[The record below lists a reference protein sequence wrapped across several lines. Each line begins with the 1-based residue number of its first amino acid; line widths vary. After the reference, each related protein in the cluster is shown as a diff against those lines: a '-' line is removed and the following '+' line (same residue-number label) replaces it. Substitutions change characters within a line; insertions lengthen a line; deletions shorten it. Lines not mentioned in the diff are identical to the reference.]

1 MYAFS
6 HTMSTSTIEISTFR
20 YFFENL
26 EHAILMETAN
36 REILLVNQKFCDLFQ
51 INASPLS
58 LVGADC
64 ANAANQVKHLFANP
78 TAFVEEVEE
87 LQREKKKQLGRT
99 VQLANGRVLSRDF
112 IPLLEDGRFIGQIWS
127 YTDITNSYNS
137 EQKVLLNQKEFLEE
151 ILNQIPYEIA
161 VLDADGN
168 YLFVNPCFIADT
180 EIRKWVV
187 GKSDKDLV
195 TKLQLPINL
204 VSVRKANFLK
214 AVYSKSQVE
223 FHETILTEDGGQQYF
238 IRRFFP
244 VLNEEKEVLQII
256 AFGQNIT
263 NAVEAEKKMTTAKLK
278 AEETAQLKENFLSR
292 VSHEIRTP
300 MNGIMGIIDVL
311 SKTSLNDQQAKYTSV
326 LKESSLSLLNI
337 VNDVLDIGKMAA
349 GKMSVEKLSFNLI
362 DKIRIL
368 ETVYTPEVEKKGL
381 NFRLNLQEPLSKN
394 FKGDYNRISQVLGNL
409 LSNAIK
415 FTDEGYI
422 ELKVSQSEINSS
434 NALVHFEVVDTGKG
448 IDESL
453 IQTIFEPYSQL
464 FASANGIT
472 QGTGLGLTICKDI
485 AKLMDGNLTVE
496 SNLKKGSAFT
506 FSIPLEIYEKPDNS
520 SNNVA
525 PHSIDVIADKKI
537 LLVEDMELNQFVI
550 KEMLA
555 GIDLDIAN
563 NGKEA
568 LVLCKKNNYD
578 LILMDVQM
586 PEMDGIEATKQIRKL
601 NNGNETT
608 AIVALSANAF
618 PADKIRYINAGM
630 NGILVKPVNLDV
642 LIEVASNCFNGK
654 LIDLSSEEKQIE
666 KSMVDVHIDLSYL
679 MRVGGNKRDFV
690 NRMLHSFSNSTD
702 EIVESFEQAIKM
714 LDWEKAA
721 SLAHKLKF
729 SLSVLGI
736 KSLNEQINWL
746 ETNARKLKDIDP
758 SEYLIRAAAMNNIIR
773 NIITEAKKLAE

>member
-1 MYAFS
+1 MF
-6 HTMSTSTIEISTFR
+6 TSTIEISTFR

-26 EHAILMETAN
+26 EHAVLMETAN

-58 LVGADC
+58 LIGADC

-78 TAFVEEVEE
+78 AAFVEEVEG
-87 LQREKKKQLGRT
+87 LQREKKKQLGRS

-112 IPLLEDGRFIGQIWS
+112 IPLWEDGKFTGQIWS

-161 VLDADGN
+161 VLDADSN
-168 YLFVNPCFIADT
+168 YLFVNPCFIADA

-204 VSVRKANFLK
+204 VSLRKANFLK

-223 FHETILTEDGGQQYF
+223 FHETVLTERGEQQYF
-238 IRRFFP
+238 MRRFFP

-256 AFGQNIT
+256 AIGQNIT
-263 NAVEAEKKMTTAKLK
+263 SAVEAEKKLTTAKLQ
-278 AEETAQLKENFLSR
+278 AEETAQLKENFLSK

-311 SKTSLNDQQAKYTSV
+311 SKTTLNDQQARYTSV

-349 GKMSVEKLSFNLI
+349 GKMSVEKSSFNLI
-362 DKIRIL
+362 EKIRIL
-368 ETVYTPEVEKKGL
+368 ETVYAPEAEKKGL

-394 FKGDYNRISQVLGNL
+394 FIGDYNRISQVLGNL

-422 ELKVSQSEINSS
+422 ELKVSQSETDLS
-434 NALVHFEVVDTGKG
+434 NALVHFDVIDTGKG

-453 IQTIFEPYSQL
+453 LQTIFEPYSQL

-485 AKLMDGNLTVE
+485 AKLMNGRLTVD
-496 SNLKKGSAFT
+496 SGLKRGSAFT
-506 FSIPLEIYEKPDNS
+506 FSIPLEIDRSTNNSFDNAS
-520 SNNVA
+520 LLSTE
-525 PHSIDVIADKKI
+525 IIANKKI

-550 KEMLA
+550 KELLA
-555 GIDLDIAN
+555 GVDLDIAS
-563 NGKEA
+563 NGNEA
-568 LVLCKKNNYD
+568 LAMCKKNNYD

-586 PEMDGIEATKQIRKL
+586 PEMDGVEATKQIRKL
-601 NNGNETT
+601 NNGNESTV
-608 AIVALSANAF
+608 IVALSANAF
-618 PADKIRYINAGM
+618 PADRIRYIKAGM
-630 NGILVKPVNLDV
+630 NDVLVKPVNLDS
-642 LIEVASNCFNGK
+642 LLETASRCFNGEVM
-654 LIDLSSEEKQIE
+654 DLSNEEKQVE

-690 NRMLHSFSNSTD
+690 NKMLHSFSSSTF
-702 EIVESFEQAIKM
+702 EIIESFEQAIKV

-721 SLAHKLKF
+721 SLSHKLKF

-746 ETNARKLKDIDP
+746 ETNARKLKDADP
-758 SEYLIRAAAMNNIIR
+758 SDYLIRAAAMNNIIR